1 VAQEQVW
8 EAGLQIGD
16 SDEQHSQNKTPSFD
30 VAVAAKKTIKTQ
42 RKSSGEN
49 DSMQETQPP
58 GKSARRRHLDTD
70 ARLEIVVG

>member
-30 VAVAAKKTIKTQ
+30 VAVAAKKTMMQ